1 MSYVTIER
9 SQRKNI
15 SLGHSLK
22 FKFLENEKKLKLKT
36 ILNTQNLKRV
46 PISSQIGKLYC
57 SQEVKCD
64 CL

>member
-36 ILNTQNLKRV
+36 ILNTQNLKRGAY
-46 PISSQIGKLYC
+46 ILTNMKITLLSRGQM
-57 SQEVKCD
+57 
-64 CL
+64 